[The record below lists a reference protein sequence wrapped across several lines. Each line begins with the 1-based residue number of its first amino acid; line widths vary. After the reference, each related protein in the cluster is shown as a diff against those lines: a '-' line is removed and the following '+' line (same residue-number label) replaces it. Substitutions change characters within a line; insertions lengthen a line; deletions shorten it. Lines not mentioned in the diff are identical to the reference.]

1 MKWLPTLSR
10 QQAREVSPY
19 EVGDRLWQSSLVGLA
34 SSPALVCALRR
45 VDAFATLR
53 FLPRDYP
60 GNLNILLSPTPEL
73 AFRQASLFFSLG
85 DMIPGKKRVR
95 AS

>member
-1 MKWLPTLSR
+1 M
-10 QQAREVSPY
+10 SPY

-53 FLPRDYP
+53 RLLPRDYP
-60 GNLNILLSPTPEL
+60 GNLNILVSPTPEL